1 MSNYHAPVYILYIL
15 GTFFDDGGREIPAFS
30 YPIQMRFRFKY
41 VEDAIIN
48 SMDEEIQKLIKLI
61 RDYNTRNRLW
71 TSQVS
76 ASLVLISHQ
85 DAAETIEDEVFLT
98 VDEIYQRG
106 GWLEIKPPSPNL
118 LPNILQ
124 EYVTPRRGWAI
135 MDLKTD
141 NNSIT
146 VHTFGGQTITVRT
159 LI

>member
-1 MSNYHAPVYILYIL
+1 
-15 GTFFDDGGREIPAFS
+15 
-30 YPIQMRFRFKY
+30 
-41 VEDAIIN
+41 
-48 SMDEEIQKLIKLI
+48 MDEEIQNVIKLI
-61 RDYNTRNRLW
+61 GDYNTRNRLW

-76 ASLVLISHQ
+76 ASLVQISHQ
-85 DAAETIEDEVFLT
+85 DSGAETIEDEAFLT
-98 VDEIYQRG
+98 VDEIHQRG
-106 GWLEIKPPSPNL
+106 GWLEIKPPSPNF

-146 VHTFGGQTITVRT
+146 VHTFSGQTITIRT

>member
-1 MSNYHAPVYILYIL
+1 
-15 GTFFDDGGREIPAFS
+15 
-30 YPIQMRFRFKY
+30 
-41 VEDAIIN
+41 
-48 SMDEEIQKLIKLI
+48 MDEKIQTLTKLIK
-61 RDYNTRNRLW
+61 DYNDRNRLW

-76 ASLVLISHQ
+76 ASLVRISHQ
-85 DAAETIEDEVFLT
+85 EAAETIEDEAFLT

-135 MDLKTD
+135 VDLKAD
-141 NNSIT
+141 GNSIT
-146 VHTFGGQTITVRT
+146 VHTFGGQTIIIRT